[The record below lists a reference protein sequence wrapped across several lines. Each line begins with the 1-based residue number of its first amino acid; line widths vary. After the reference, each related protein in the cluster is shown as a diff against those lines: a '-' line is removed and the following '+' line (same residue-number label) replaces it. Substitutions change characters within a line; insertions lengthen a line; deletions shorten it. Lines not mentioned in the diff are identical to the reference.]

1 MDDQKFSFIENVF
14 SALFGLPYQM
24 EVPSDKKF
32 YRNLI
37 DYSALYAQEL
47 QSINEIK
54 KRGDHVYKKH

>member
-1 MDDQKFSFIENVF
+1 
-14 SALFGLPYQM
+14 M